1 MSNEFEDRFKG
12 VLFGQAVGD
21 ALGLGTEFM
30 SREQV
35 SDKYPKG
42 LHSYEQIIRDAH
54 RQRWRRGDW
63 TDDTEQ
69 MTLIV
74 DSLLDNKTL
83 DIRDIG
89 RRFMHWEQQ
98 DGMGIGNTV
107 YAVLHHPN
115 FTFEPHRAAED
126 VWEKTGRWV
135 AANGAVMR
143 TASLGLWEGEDES
156 KVIAN
161 AENVCKVTHFDPRC
175 VASCV
180 AVSVAIR
187 RLVHGER
194 DIESLIDSVKCIAVG
209 YDASVEPFFDLA
221 QSENIEALELDDE
234 ESMGYTLKTLSA
246 GIWALRFASTFE
258 EGISA
263 VIHQG
268 GDADTNA
275 SVAGALLGAR
285 YGYNSIPRHWLNE
298 LNWKKYMDRVSEEL
312 YLACTR
318 AHLSE

>member
-1 MSNEFEDRFKG
+1 MTGAIEDRFKG

-30 SREQV
+30 SRGQV
-35 SDKYPKG
+35 LDKYPKG
-42 LHSYEQIIRDAH
+42 LDSYDQIIRDAH
-54 RQRWRRGDW
+54 RKRWRRGDW

-74 DSLLDNKTL
+74 DSLLDNKAL
-83 DIRDIG
+83 DICDIG
-89 RRFMHWEQQ
+89 RRFMYWEQQ
-98 DGMGIGNTV
+98 GGMGIGNTV
-107 YAVLHHPN
+107 YAVLHHSR
-115 FTFEPHRAAED
+115 FLSDPHGAAEEI
-126 VWEKTGRWV
+126 WELTDRWV

-143 TASLGLWEGEDES
+143 TAALGLWESHDET

-161 AENVCKVTHFDPRC
+161 AESVCKITHFDPRC

-187 RLVHGER
+187 RLLHGES
-194 DIESLIDSVKCIAVG
+194 DIESIIDSVRKIAVG
-209 YDASVEPFFDLA
+209 YDPRVDPFFDLA
-221 QSENIEALELDDE
+221 ESEDIGALQLDDE
-234 ESMGYTLKTLSA
+234 ETMGYTLKTLSA
-246 GIWALRFASTFE
+246 GIWALRFAQSVG

-285 YGYNSIPRHWLNE
+285 FGYGTIPRDWIDG
-298 LNWKKYMDRVSEEL
+298 LNWKRYMNRVSDEL
-312 YLACTR
+312 YVLCADS
-318 AHLSE
+318 HPS